1 MELPKIKKESLTKE
15 LREVVGET
23 DIEFDALV
31 DPSDV
36 LVLDSK
42 ADYMDRLMEE
52 KEGFMKELMEA
63 RQELNKFRELA
74 RKSEQGLTGM

>member
-15 LREVVGET
+15 LKEVFGDN

-36 LVLDSK
+36 LVLDYK

-63 RQELNKFRELA
+63 RKDLNKFRELA
-74 RKSEQGLTGM
+74 RKSEHS